1 MSNHELFAKLS
12 KNFEYIEDKI
22 KEQETKITQNNTAM
36 NNRIDLIDEK
46 VSKKERQ
53 DQEKISE
60 LEQRIAILE
69 EDKKKRETEE
79 LKRLQEKEKE
89 KTNSDN
95 SNLERQNRQ
104 VPPNLNPR
112 QNGQPEIGPF
122 SAISAQLVVY

>member
-60 LEQRIAILE
+60 LEQRFPSSRKIRKREKLKSLRGC
-69 EDKKKRETEE
+69 KKKKKKKPTLTIPISRG
-79 LKRLQEKEKE
+79 
-89 KTNSDN
+89 KTDKSH
-95 SNLERQNRQ
+95 S
-104 VPPNLNPR
+104 
-112 QNGQPEIGPF
+112 
-122 SAISAQLVVY
+122 ISTPGKMGIPK

>member
-1 MSNHELFAKLS
+1 MG
-12 KNFEYIEDKI
+12 EDKT
-22 KEQETKITQNNTAM
+22 KEQETKVTENNTAM

-60 LEQRIAILE
+60 LEQCFAILE

-79 LKRLQEKEKE
+79 LKRLQEKEKQ

-95 SNLERQNRQ
+95 FNLERQNGQ
-104 VPPNLNPR
+104 VPPNSTPLN
-112 QNGQPEIGPF
+112 
-122 SAISAQLVVY
+122 ST